1 MEGMGTTRMSSK
13 GQVVIPQK
21 VRNRVGLKAGT
32 EFIVLGEGDIV
43 VLKAVQKPSPGE
55 YTRLRKRAK
64 DQEGLFAMA
73 KAVGMLTSLPR
84 AWRHG

>member
-1 MEGMGTTRMSSK
+1 
-13 GQVVIPQK
+13 
-21 VRNRVGLKAGT
+21 
-32 EFIVLGEGDIV
+32 
-43 VLKAVQKPSPGE
+43 VQKPSPGE